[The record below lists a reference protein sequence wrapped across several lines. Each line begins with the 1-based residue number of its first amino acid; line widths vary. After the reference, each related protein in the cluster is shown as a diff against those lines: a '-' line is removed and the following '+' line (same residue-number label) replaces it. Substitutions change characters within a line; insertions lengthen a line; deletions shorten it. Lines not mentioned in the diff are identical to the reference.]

1 MEILKAVERGT
12 KKKGQIAKMYKIP
25 ASTLST
31 LLLNKEKIIASYKK
45 TNASPMV
52 KCLRLSSYKDVDSEL
67 YAWYKQM
74 KNSGA
79 EINKQILHNQAARI
93 ADSLGYNEE
102 KELK

>member
-1 MEILKAVERGT
+1 MEILKAVESGA

-52 KCLRLSSYKDVDSEL
+52 KCLRLHSYKDVDSAL

-74 KNSGA
+74 KNTGA
-79 EINKQILHNQAARI
+79 EINKQILQNQAARI
-93 ADSLGYNEE
+93 ADSLGHKEE